1 MNDNV
6 KPWEDPKVQMIVQ
19 IFQGTVIAV
28 TPLNI
33 REVKSNG

>member
-1 MNDNV
+1 MNEPV
-6 KPWEDPKVQMIVQ
+6 KPWDDPKIQMIIQ
-19 IFQGTVIAV
+19 IFQGTITAV

>member
-6 KPWEDPKVQMIVQ
+6 KPWEDPKIQMIVQ
-19 IFQGTVIAV
+19 IFQGTVTAV

>member
-6 KPWEDPKVQMIVQ
+6 KPWEDPKIQMIIQ
-19 IFQGTVIAV
+19 IFQGTVTAV
-28 TPLNI
+28 NPLNI